1 MSNPKR
7 ITNKEI
13 MDKLAYYDKTLD
25 SIKNKEKTES
35 QIGAF
40 LVLLGVIVLTMN
52 TIILYNLRAKEDRVD
67 NIIKTLI
74 KSGVVQYKKVSVN
87 EIEVNPEFRKE

>member
-1 MSNPKR
+1 
-7 ITNKEI
+7 